1 MKNDI
6 KDFILNN
13 KKVCIL
19 FLSCLLLILVF
30 VGLSLE
36 NKDKKNNND
45 IANNS
50 VNISL
55 GLEDNKV
62 IGLLKGTV
70 ISAQVPED
78 VLFKS
83 LVNFI
88 QENNVEG
95 IEDLSVSISS
105 EGILLKAKYTLLNF
119 IKIPAEFTLVPSKEN
134 SLLTLSVENVKIMSL
149 KIKIDK
155 IIEKWITA
163 NREIEDIVEYNNGK
177 IQVNISKI
185 APINIENL
193 SLEEGKINMSFKIC

>member
-119 IKIPAEFTLVPSKEN
+119 IKISAEFTLVPSKEN

>member
-119 IKIPAEFTLVPSKEN
+119 IKIPAEFTLVPSEEN

>member
-1 MKNDI
+1 M
-6 KDFILNN
+6 
-13 KKVCIL
+13 
-19 FLSCLLLILVF
+19 
-30 VGLSLE
+30 SLE

>member
-105 EGILLKAKYTLLNF
+105 KGILLKAKYTLLNF

>member
-193 SLEEGKINMSFKIC
+193 SLEKGKINMSFKIC

>member
-163 NREIEDIVEYNNGK
+163 NREIEYIVEYNNGK

>member
-149 KIKIDK
+149 KI
-155 IIEKWITA
+155 
-163 NREIEDIVEYNNGK
+163 R
-177 IQVNISKI
+177 
-185 APINIENL
+185 L
-193 SLEEGKINMSFKIC
+193 C